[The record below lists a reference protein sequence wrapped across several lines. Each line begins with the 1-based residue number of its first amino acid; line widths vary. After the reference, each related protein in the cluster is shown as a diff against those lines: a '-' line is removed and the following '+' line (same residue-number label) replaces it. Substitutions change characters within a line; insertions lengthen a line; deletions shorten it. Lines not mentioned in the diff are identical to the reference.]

1 VRSTLTCRLYLV
13 GGDKSFANLLPKMGE
28 DMRAHGCKTV
38 TIETIKDSGHYV
50 ADEQPEIVAELI
62 ERYASL

>member
-1 VRSTLTCRLYLV
+1 MLSALTCRLYLV
-13 GGDKSFANLLPKMGE
+13 GGDKSFAKLLPKMGE

-50 ADEQPEIVAELI
+50 ADQQPEIVAELI

>member
-1 VRSTLTCRLYLV
+1 MRRRQIFR
-13 GGDKSFANLLPKMGE
+13 KLLPKMGE

>member
-1 VRSTLTCRLYLV
+1 LYLV
-13 GGDKSFANLLPKMGE
+13 GGDKSFAKLLPKMGE

>member
-1 VRSTLTCRLYLV
+1 
-13 GGDKSFANLLPKMGE
+13 MGE
-28 DMRAHGCKTV
+28 DMRAHGCKTDI
-38 TIETIKDSGHYV
+38 IETIKDSGHYV